1 MEGEKGVQ
9 KSTRKS
15 LPELESG
22 APQKS
27 EFDDENMVGL
37 SKFRLRFG
45 GRWACEKNGN
55 ILIGLAKVEFASITC
70 LVRFY
75 FREFQITLTTPN
87 DPNYRHSGSPTES
100 RADG

>member
-1 MEGEKGVQ
+1 
-9 KSTRKS
+9 
-15 LPELESG
+15 
-22 APQKS
+22 
-27 EFDDENMVGL
+27 MVGL

-75 FREFQITLTTPN
+75 FREFQITLTTPITSASLVP
-87 DPNYRHSGSPTES
+87 DPINFVLEVSPRIPGRRQTFSTIEFFYFRS
-100 RADG
+100 RNGGGAMDR